1 MSLTS
6 WDTVTGTFKVY
17 RESSRNVMTSGPV
30 KQALDAAMPA
40 VAATLTGMLVSVS
53 ACAPEQPA
61 HPEVV
66 PGIEI
71 LAGDSAGVLSGLRVG
86 LITNHTGLS
95 RDGTPAARLLL
106 DAGIDLRVLLAPEH
120 GLRGRALPGQAVLD
134 AVDPATGLSVHSLYG
149 QRRTPDPS
157 LLHDLDALVFDVQD
171 VGARY
176 YTYVST
182 MAEAMRAAARAGV
195 MFVVADRPNPIGGEL
210 VQGNVLDSAFASFVG
225 QFPVP
230 MRHGM
235 TVGELALMFN
245 REFGIG
251 ARLVVV
257 PAAGW
262 ARSVWADQTGVPW
275 IATSPNM
282 PSLESATHYP
292 GTCLF
297 EGTNLS
303 VGRGTDRPF
312 QQIGAPW
319 LDAEEVLGSVPA
331 ASLPGVSLVPVSF
344 TPIGADDGKFEGETA
359 QGIRLE
365 VTDRNTYD
373 PTRTAVVLLRAIR
386 RSAGA
391 DWAWRP
397 EAFDRL
403 AGTDQ
408 LRTAVE
414 SGASVDEIV
423 EGWAR
428 ARQRFQRRRSSYLLY
443 P

>member
-1 MSLTS
+1 MMSA
-6 WDTVTGTFKVY
+6 
-17 RESSRNVMTSGPV
+17 PA
-30 KQALDAAMPA
+30 KQVLGGALPAAA
-40 VAATLTGMLVSVS
+40 VALTGMLISGS
-53 ACAPEQPA
+53 ACAPEQHA

-95 RDGTPAARLLL
+95 RDGTPAAQLLL
-106 DAGIDLRVLLAPEH
+106 DAGIDIRVLLAPEH
-120 GLRGRALPGQAVLD
+120 GLLGSGQPGQAMSD
-134 AVDPATGLSVHSLYG
+134 TIEQATGLPVHSLYG
-149 QRRTPDPS
+149 ERLTPDPA
-157 LLHDLDALVFDVQD
+157 LLGGLDALVFDVQD

-182 MAEAMRAAARAGV
+182 MAEAMRAAARSGIL
-195 MFVVADRPNPIGGEL
+195 FVVADRPNPIGGEL

-225 QFPVP
+225 LFSVP

-235 TVGELALMFN
+235 TAGELALLFN

-251 ARLVVV
+251 ARLVVI

-262 ARSVWADQTGVPW
+262 RRSAWADQTGVPW
-275 IATSPNM
+275 MATSPNM
-282 PSLESATHYP
+282 PDLQSATHYP

-303 VGRGTDRPF
+303 VGRGTERPF

-319 LDAEEVLGSVPA
+319 LDAEEVVGGMPA
-331 ASLPGVSLVPVSF
+331 ASLPGVRLVPVNF
-344 TPIGADDGKFEGETA
+344 TPIGADDGKFEGQSV

-365 VTDRNTYD
+365 VTDRRTYD
-373 PTRTAVVLLRAIR
+373 PTKTAVALLREIR

-391 DWAWRP
+391 NWAWRP
-397 EAFDRL
+397 ETFDRL

-408 LRTAVE
+408 LRLAVD
-414 SGASVDEIV
+414 SGLPADEII
-423 EGWAR
+423 EGWGR
-428 ARQRFQRRRSSYLLY
+428 ELQRFQKMRDRYLLY

>member
-1 MSLTS
+1 MRSAS
-6 WDTVTGTFKVY
+6 A
-17 RESSRNVMTSGPV
+17 
-30 KQALDAAMPA
+30 KQALDGAMPA
-40 VAATLTGMLVSVS
+40 AAVVLTGILISVL
-53 ACAPEQPA
+53 ACAQEKPSR
-61 HPEVV
+61 PEVV

-120 GLRGRALPGQAVLD
+120 GLRGSGHPGQAMSD
-134 AVDPATGLSVHSLYG
+134 TIDQDTGLPVHSLYG
-149 QRRTPDPS
+149 ERLTPDPA
-157 LLHDLDALVFDVQD
+157 LLDELDALVFDVQD

-182 MAEAMRAAARAGV
+182 MAEAMRAAAGSGIL
-195 MFVVADRPNPIGGEL
+195 FVVADRPNPIGGES

-225 QFPVP
+225 LFPVP

-235 TVGELALMFN
+235 TAGELALLFN
-245 REFGIG
+245 HEFSIG
-251 ARLVVV
+251 ARLAVI

-262 ARSVWADQTGVPW
+262 RRSAWADQTGVPW

-282 PSLESATHYP
+282 PDLESATHYP

-303 VGRGTDRPF
+303 VGRGTERPF

-319 LDAEEVLGSVPA
+319 LDAEEVVGGIPA
-331 ASLPGVSLVPVSF
+331 ASLPGVRLVPVDF
-344 TPIGADDGKFEGETA
+344 TPIGADDGKFEGRSV

-373 PTRTAVVLLRAIR
+373 PTKTAVALLREIR

-391 DWAWRP
+391 DWAWLP
-397 EAFDRL
+397 ETFDRL
-403 AGTDQ
+403 AGTDR
-408 LRTAVE
+408 LRLALD
-414 SGASVDEIV
+414 SGLAADEIV
-423 EGWAR
+423 EGWAG
-428 ARQRFQRRRSSYLLY
+428 ALQRFQKMRNRYLLY